1 MKNKFLKIALVLS
14 AIILTT
20 ACNEDDATGYSTNT
34 PSSPSLS
41 VTLDFEGTQTLIET
55 EATYGFTVSIS
66 EAQIT
71 NVNVNLSQTD
81 GTATNGEDF
90 DIPSTVTIPAG
101 STSVSDVITIH
112 EDDLAEETETAVIQI
127 TNGTE
132 ANVSPINGATAEF
145 SILNYTEGDL
155 VIDLTW
161 TSPTNF
167 TDNLGVAIEDEA
179 IADLIL
185 YVTDPNIPTS
195 INYTSVDIEAG
206 FETFVFLESF
216 PDGEYYL
223 VSEFFSVEDFSGL
236 SADLDISLTF
246 NQPGVI
252 NDEIITVA
260 TALNTAYVSCQS
272 VVLAKITKAGMTYTL
287 EKIGLNNNAGI
298 PSDGTFVGE
307 YSVETTVQGG
317 FGPQFDAA
325 SVTLVDEGNG
335 IRSFVGDW
343 NGFGVEATYEI
354 QFVAACGTA
363 TFIDGQETGL
373 ACGNPII
380 HGASS
385 NTEVRVNPT
394 DDSSFS
400 VTYTENT
407 ESACGLEPTT
417 DVTITFT
424 KL

>member
-1 MKNKFLKIALVLS
+1 MS

-20 ACNEDDATGYSTNT
+20 ACTEDDATGDATNA
-34 PSSPSLS
+34 PSSPSLT
-41 VTLDFEGTQTLIET
+41 VALDFEGEQSLVEAET
-55 EATYGFTVSIS
+55 TYGFTVSIS

-71 NVNVNLSQTD
+71 NVRVHLSQTG

-363 TFIDGQETGL
+363 TFIDGQENRL
-373 ACGNPII
+373 
-380 HGASS
+380 S
-385 NTEVRVNPT
+385 
-394 DDSSFS
+394 
-400 VTYTENT
+400 
-407 ESACGLEPTT
+407 LW
-417 DVTITFT
+417 
-424 KL
+424 